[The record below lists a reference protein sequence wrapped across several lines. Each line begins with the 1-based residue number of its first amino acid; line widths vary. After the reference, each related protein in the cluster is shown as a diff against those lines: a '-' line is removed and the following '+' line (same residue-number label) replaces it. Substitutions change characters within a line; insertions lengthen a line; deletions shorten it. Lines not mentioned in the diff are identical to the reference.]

1 MSIRKNVKILH
12 KFFKKIGLTYDFNEE
27 EHLFS
32 SGVQLENGIGNIGIH
47 LSVQDDFVVCVS
59 EMPQSATEDLRDAVA
74 ELVCR
79 VNERMLFGQF
89 GLDFDDGKLRFT
101 QVMSSVELA
110 DSPMKNA
117 ERLVCD
123 SHATV
128 ILYAPAFLK
137 VMMGVCTPQTALN
150 GEGGAVKDD
159 GDGGSDEKPTP
170 AASPKRK
177 ADAKEAEGAKE
188 AAGAKKSKAAKES
201 GSVKGEKGAKDE
213 ENGKPSPNGVS
224 LVRDYRLDG
233 LSIKGDIPLGKIVA
247 AVRNFQKAQTTEGA
261 SALPDRPRMSL
272 LLWGPPGTG
281 KTEFVNYL
289 GQQLDCEVL
298 VKMAGDIADH
308 YVGKTEK
315 AIRAAFRE
323 AERKNA
329 ILFLDEL
336 DGLLQKRTDVS
347 LAWEVTQV
355 NELLACME
363 CFGGVMVG
371 ATNLMDR
378 LDPAVLRRF
387 TYKVEFGYLE
397 NEGKRI
403 FFDRAFRSS
412 LADGEV
418 RRLEAIPNLAPG
430 DFKTVSQKLF
440 YLGDGIGNAERLAA
454 LEQEVAIKPAGP
466 RVCHGFAA

>member
-12 KFFKKIGLTYDFNEE
+12 KFFKKIGWNYDFDEE
-27 EHLFS
+27 DSIFS
-32 SGVQLENGIGNIGIH
+32 SEVQIENGIGNV
-47 LSVQDDFVVCVS
+47 LFVVLAFDDYVVCVS
-59 EMPQSATEDLRDAVA
+59 RMPQFVDEDRRGAVA

-79 VNERMLFGQF
+79 VNTHNLLGQF
-89 GLDFDDGKLRFT
+89 GFDLDEGVLCFNRT
-101 QVMSSVELA
+101 MSSAELA
-110 DSPMKNA
+110 DDPMNNA
-117 ERLVCD
+117 ERLIGE
-123 SHATV
+123 SHLA
-128 ILYAPAFLK
+128 IERFGRAFLK
-137 VMMGVCTPQTALN
+137 VIMGISAPQIALDDEGIALTDGEDEN
-150 GEGGAVKDD
+150 G
-159 GDGGSDEKPTP
+159 DEKPTP
-170 AASPKRK
+170 AASPKK
-177 ADAKEAEGAKE
+177 EADAKEAEGAKE
-188 AAGAKKSKAAKES
+188 VWPAKE
-201 GSVKGEKGAKDE
+201 EKGAKVQKE
-213 ENGKPSPNGVS
+213 AKGKTAATGS

-233 LSIKGDIPLGKIVA
+233 LSIKGDIPLGKIVS
-247 AVRNFQKAQTTEGA
+247 AVRNFQNAQTAEGA
-261 SALPDRPRMSL
+261 SELPDRPRMSL

-289 GQQLDCEVL
+289 GQQLGREVI

-315 AIRAAFRE
+315 AIRSAFRE

-336 DGLLQKRTDVS
+336 DGLMQKRTDAS
-347 LAWEVTQV
+347 LGWEVTQV

-363 CFGGVMVG
+363 RFNGIVVG
-371 ATNLMDR
+371 ATNLMER

-397 NEGKRI
+397 NAGKRI

-412 LADGEV
+412 LAEGEL
-418 RRLEAIPNLAPG
+418 RRLEAIQNLAPG

-440 YLGDGIGNAERLAA
+440 YLGDEIGNAERLAA
-454 LEQEVAIKPAGP
+454 LEQEVAIKTAGQ

>member
-1 MSIRKNVKILH
+1 MSIRKDVKILH
-12 KFFKKIGLTYDFNEE
+12 KFFKKIGWTYDFNDE
-27 EHLFS
+27 EHLFR
-32 SGVQLENGIGNIGIH
+32 SGVQLGNGVGNMVFY

-59 EMPQSATEDLRDAVA
+59 EMPQSATEDLRGAVA

-79 VNERMLFGQF
+79 VNERTLFGQF
-89 GLDFDDGKLRFT
+89 DMDFDDGKLRFSR
-101 QVMSSVELA
+101 VMSSVELA

-128 ILYAPAFLK
+128 LQYGPAFLK
-137 VMMGVCTPQTALN
+137 VMMGVCTPRTALDGDKPAAN
-150 GEGGAVKDD
+150 ANDGGEGGRLVRTTNPEPEANSSDADAAHPDASAPSASVKDVSAARAD
-159 GDGGSDEKPTP
+159 GT
-170 AASPKRK
+170 AT
-177 ADAKEAEGAKE
+177 
-188 AAGAKKSKAAKES
+188 AKKGTAA
-201 GSVKGEKGAKDE
+201 A
-213 ENGKPSPNGVS
+213 

-233 LSIKGDIPLGKIVA
+233 LSIRGDLPLGKIVS
-247 AVRNFQKAQTTEGA
+247 AVQNFQKAQMAESELT
-261 SALPDRPRMSL
+261 LPDRPRMSL

-289 GQQLDCEVL
+289 GQQLGREVV
-298 VKMAGDIADH
+298 VKMASDVFDH
-308 YVGKTEK
+308 YVGKTER

-329 ILFLDEL
+329 ILFFDEL
-336 DGLLQKRTDVS
+336 DGLMQRRSDAT
-347 LAWEVTQV
+347 ATWEVTQV
-355 NELLACME
+355 NELLSCME
-363 CFGGVMVG
+363 RFGGIMVG

-397 NEGKRI
+397 NAGKRI
-403 FFDRAFRSS
+403 FFERAFRSS
-412 LADGEV
+412 LSDDEQ

-440 YLGDGIGNAERLAA
+440 YLGEEVGNAERLAA
-454 LEQEVAIKPAGP
+454 LEQEVALKVDGNF
-466 RVCHGFAA
+466 VCRGFAA